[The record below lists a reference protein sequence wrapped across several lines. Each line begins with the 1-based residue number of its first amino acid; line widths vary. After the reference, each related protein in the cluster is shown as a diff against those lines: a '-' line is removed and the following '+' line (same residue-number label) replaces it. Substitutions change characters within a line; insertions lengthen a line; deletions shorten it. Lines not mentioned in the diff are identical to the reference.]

1 MLAKG
6 LREPEF
12 SLVNSQSFSL
22 LFLVHGCLLSFFF
35 LLSPSFSSSFVL
47 GSKITAAID
56 SNICRQL
63 DPSEHTHNS
72 NSKIPLS
79 SASDSKSLLGDVVE
93 KQERDDVEPSRVSLL
108 SALELE
114 EQSE

>member
-6 LREPEF
+6 LREPEY

-47 GSKITAAID
+47 GSKITAAKIQISAD
-56 SNICRQL
+56 NLIHLNILITQTQRFHYLQL
-63 DPSEHTHNS
+63 PIPSHY
-72 NSKIPLS
+72 
-79 SASDSKSLLGDVVE
+79 
-93 KQERDDVEPSRVSLL
+93 
-108 SALELE
+108 
-114 EQSE
+114 